1 MASSRSVKPRS
12 ACGATLSRP
21 DGEAAIMR
29 LKGGAK
35 KNKVPDEYAVRAHA
49 LIPASARISV
59 LCASVFPELRT
70 HRPGQW

>member
-1 MASSRSVKPRS
+1 
-12 ACGATLSRP
+12 
-21 DGEAAIMR
+21 MR